1 MKPESRSTREVPP
14 ERFEAHGE
22 GNPHD
27 LMSRRAQKY
36 EEKLQTKV
44 KKVKAMKKQIYRSE
58 KKLVESVEEK
68 EQSRKKETERK
79 RLWRQRRKMKV
90 CGSLQKTKRRIGRKK
105 QKESRDTERRKW
117 QKRRGGKLKAFILS
131 NFVVLC

>member
-1 MKPESRSTREVPP
+1 MKPESRSTREVAP

-44 KKVKAMKKQIYRSE
+44 KKVKKVKAMKKQIYRSE

-68 EQSRKKETERK
+68 DQSRKKETERK
-79 RLWRQRRKMKV
+79 KLWRQKKKDESLWEPLEDKEKNRK
-90 CGSLQKTKRRIGRKK
+90 R
-105 QKESRDTERRKW
+105 ETERRQRYRK
-117 QKRRGGKLKAFILS
+117 KKMAEKEGGKA
-131 NFVVLC
+131 